1 YFFFS
6 SRRRH
11 TRCLSDWSS
20 DVCSSDLNLEGD
32 ALAMLDLDLDRVGP
46 LLSKAHIRDHSRRS
60 VVTCLRAQ
68 ALIDHGEEVCG
79 WRLFRSRVAGDHRD
93 LAVSFHGNGIRK
105 EFPMLR
111 QQLRCER

>member
-1 YFFFS
+1 
-6 SRRRH
+6 
-11 TRCLSDWSS
+11 
-20 DVCSSDLNLEGD
+20 
-32 ALAMLDLDLDRVGP
+32 MLDLDLDRVGP

-111 QQLRCER
+111 QQLRCERECCIQEFMSRRLTVCGWCVSPGTTPTILR